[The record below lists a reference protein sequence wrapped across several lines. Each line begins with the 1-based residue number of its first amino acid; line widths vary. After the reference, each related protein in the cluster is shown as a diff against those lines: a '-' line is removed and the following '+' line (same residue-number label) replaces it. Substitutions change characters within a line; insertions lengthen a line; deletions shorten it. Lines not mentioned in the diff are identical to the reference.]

1 LVAVVTLGLGTGCI
15 PRDQL
20 SGAGPGGAPGGPAG
34 ARGGVQKGASGTGA
48 GPLPASA
55 PAFDAND
62 PDVRLLVKGL
72 NEFAFDMYKEVAKKE
87 KGNIFISPLNIYS
100 ALAMTY
106 GGARGKTAEEM
117 ERALHIPPELLK
129 DNGRRLHAAM
139 GRLTRALNAE
149 KTPDGKPVG
158 YALAAANSLWAQKG
172 YPFRKEYFALTRE
185 AYGAELQEV
194 DFIREPLAAVE
205 KANAW
210 VSSKTRGMIPGL
222 LSEDSVDRTT
232 RLVLASAIY
241 FKGDWARQFD
251 RGRTVQAPFRRTGDK
266 AVNVPMMS
274 QTAKFPYQR
283 GDSYSA
289 ICMPYVGG
297 DLTMEVYLPDEV
309 GDAGELVQLLERSA
323 RGWRDANSWRDREVD
338 LYFPRFKSA
347 CKLDLIPLLTEM
359 GVRDAF
365 LPRADFS
372 GMAQTGIVEGERL
385 YVRRASHGAVVDV
398 NEEGTEAAAATGL
411 EIVPTA
417 APRRFWADRPF
428 IFVIRDAR
436 SGCVLF
442 LGRLSD
448 PKAD

>member
-1 LVAVVTLGLGTGCI
+1 VAIT
-15 PRDQL
+15 
-20 SGAGPGGAPGGPAG
+20 AGVCAWAIIVLKAWDSADGG
-34 ARGGVQKGASGTGA
+34 KLGAS
-48 GPLPASA
+48 S
-55 PAFDAND
+55 DA
-62 PDVRLLVKGL
+62 DVRLLVKGL

-87 KGNIFISPLNIYS
+87 KGNIFISPFNIYS

-117 ERALHIPPELLK
+117 EKALHIPPELLK
-129 DNGRRLHAAM
+129 DDGRRLHAAM
-139 GRLTRALNAE
+139 ARLTRALNAE

-185 AYGAELQEV
+185 AYGAEPQEV

-210 VSSKTRGMIPGL
+210 VSDKTREKIPKL
-222 LSEDSVDRTT
+222 LPRDFVDSNT

-251 RGRTVQAPFRRTGDK
+251 RGRTVEAPFHVTGQK
-266 AVNVPMMS
+266 SVNVPMMS
-274 QTAKFPYQR
+274 QTGEFPCQR
-283 GDSYSA
+283 GASYSA

-297 DLTMEVYLPDEV
+297 NLTMEVYLPDKGV
-309 GDAGELVQLLERSA
+309 DTAELVQLLGRSA
-323 RGWRDANSWRDREVD
+323 PGGRDANSWRDGEFD

-359 GVRDAF
+359 GVRGAF
-365 LPRADFS
+365 LPDADFS
-372 GMAQTGIVEGERL
+372 GMAETGMLEGERL
-385 YVRRASHGAVVDV
+385 YVGRALHGALVDV
-398 NEEGTEAAAATGL
+398 NEEGTEAAGATAVEMTQYFSPPQFL
-411 EIVPTA
+411 
-417 APRRFWADRPF
+417 ADRPF
-428 IFVIRDAR
+428 IFLIRDDR